1 MTWSRTQVTSN
12 ARFVFAE
19 GPWPGL
25 AAPPGSTRIW
35 QHGARVWI
43 LRMHDDPHDFKPVFV
58 ESVER
63 PYVNA
68 PCVTLGYYSFT
79 GAGWVWVETPLEEL

>member
-1 MTWSRTQVTSN
+1 MPSN
-12 ARFVFAE
+12 GRFVFVE

-25 AAPPGSTRIW
+25 AAPPSSARIW
-35 QHGARVWI
+35 QQDARLWVVR
-43 LRMHDDPHDFKPVFV
+43 LHDDPHDFKPVFV

-68 PCVTLGYYSFT
+68 PSVTLGYYSFT
-79 GAGWVWVETPLEEL
+79 GAEWAWVETPFGEL